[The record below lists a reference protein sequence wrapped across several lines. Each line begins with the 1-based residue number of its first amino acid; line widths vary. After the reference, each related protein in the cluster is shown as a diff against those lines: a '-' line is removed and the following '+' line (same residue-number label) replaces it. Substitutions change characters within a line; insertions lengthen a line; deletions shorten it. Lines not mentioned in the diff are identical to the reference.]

1 MIMLFICNRSV
12 ACTAS
17 DRFFVLRGGVMMSEQ
32 SAHHQ
37 TGKDEAEQQNDNY
50 QKGETYEYNRQNR
63 SGILRSRQR
72 I

>member
-1 MIMLFICNRSV
+1 
-12 ACTAS
+12 
-17 DRFFVLRGGVMMSEQ
+17 MMSEQ